1 MVSPESLLPWS
12 ALTSARS
19 CALPLAGLM
28 SLFALS
34 GCGPKVE
41 DDSGVVVDTS
51 PEDDTRDDFSCPTPE
66 MRVNGEDPPSVG
78 DYWEVFL
85 WCGDTLMTGAMHMS
99 IDPPSLATIDDYHMT
114 YNEAGSGVL
123 AVQVG
128 TLKAERAVEVAE

>member
-1 MVSPESLLPWS
+1 MSWP

-19 CALPLAGLM
+19 CAFPLALPLALPLAGLM
-28 SLFALS
+28 SLFALV

-41 DDSGVVVDTS
+41 EDSSPVVDTS
-51 PEDDTRDDFSCPTPE
+51 PEEDTEEFSCPTPE

-85 WCGDTLMTGAMHMS
+85 WCGNTLMTGAMHMS

-123 AVQVG
+123 SVQVG
-128 TLKAERAVEVAE
+128 SLRDERAVEVTQ

>member
-1 MVSPESLLPWS
+1 LTWS
-12 ALTSARS
+12 AISSAIS
-19 CALPLAGLM
+19 SALPLASLM
-28 SLFALS
+28 ALFALG

-41 DDSGVVVDTS
+41 DDSGPVVDTS
-51 PEDDTRDDFSCPTPE
+51 PVDDTEEFSCPTPE

-85 WCGDTLMTGAMHMS
+85 WCGNTLMTGAMHMS

-123 AVQVG
+123 SVQVG
-128 TLKAERAVEVAE
+128 SLRDERAVEVAE